1 MCSSLHQRAFGISIW
16 NKSVAVV
23 FVFTLFERLEATR
36 ALIFTIFRFG
46 HFWYTGMNDDD
57 EKQKPISTFFYRNS
71 ATKSGKSKS
80 IFSLHLKLNEN
91 WNIWKKK
98 KNEFYCLAWK
108 FKWAIFSV
116 LQPLCIVHN
125 FSLIILQICKMQ

>member
-36 ALIFTIFRFG
+36 TLIFTIFRFG

-57 EKQKPISTFFYRNS
+57 EKQKPISTFF
-71 ATKSGKSKS
+71 
-80 IFSLHLKLNEN
+80 IE
-91 WNIWKKK
+91 
-98 KNEFYCLAWK
+98 
-108 FKWAIFSV
+108 
-116 LQPLCIVHN
+116 
-125 FSLIILQICKMQ
+125 ILQQKAGSQNQFSPSSLN

>member
-36 ALIFTIFRFG
+36 TLIFTIFRFG

-57 EKQKPISTFFYRNS
+57 EKQKPISTFFIEILQQKAGSQNQ
-71 ATKSGKSKS
+71 
-80 IFSLHLKLNEN
+80 FSLSKLNEN
-91 WNIWKKK
+91 WNISKKK

>member
-36 ALIFTIFRFG
+36 TLIFTIFRFG

-57 EKQKPISTFFYRNS
+57 EKQKPISTFFIEILQQKAGSQNQ
-71 ATKSGKSKS
+71 
-80 IFSLHLKLNEN
+80 FSPSKLNEN